1 MSPST
6 MGSSGF
12 EDFWVGPRVARVY
25 EMVGGVQ
32 MTNES
37 HNGYVEVYL
46 NLGWL
51 GLGLIALILGQGYRK
66 AVSAL
71 RRDRALG
78 ALLLVYVVTAVA
90 FDSFDACFTLLSAER
105 CFLLLSVV

>member
-90 FDSFDACFTLLSAER
+90 FHIAKACFCMVSGEWV
-105 CFLLLSVV
+105 FLV